1 MSSVIPWTYSLKLT
15 KDSQTYSRK
24 CSLDNSY
31 YEAFY
36 YEALEVNVPEIR
48 YYTIQS
54 SSNIDT
60 YGFIYEKNFNP
71 LNPTENLLAED
82 NDGGG
87 NSQFKLH
94 IPLYVD
100 TIYILIVIA
109 FVPEN
114 FEDVNI
120 TLLGVNNVTITH
132 LSE

>member
-15 KDSQTYSRK
+15 TASQIYYPQCK
-24 CSLDNSY
+24 LDEYY
-31 YEAFY
+31 YEAF
-36 YEALEVNVPEIR
+36 EVNVPEIR